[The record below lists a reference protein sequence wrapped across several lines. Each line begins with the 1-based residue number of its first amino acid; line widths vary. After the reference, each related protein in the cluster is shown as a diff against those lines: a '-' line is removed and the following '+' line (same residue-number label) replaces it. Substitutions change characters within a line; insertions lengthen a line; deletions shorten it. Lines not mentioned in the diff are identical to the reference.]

1 MPDEVDDDQAA
12 ALLLQGLTAMALV
25 RDCARIEP
33 GETIVVEAAAG
44 GTGSLSVQL
53 AKAAGAK
60 VIGLASSEEKRALV
74 ERLGADATVDS
85 RSEDLGAAIREANDG
100 ERVDAVLHMSGGEA
114 FDAELGVLAPLG
126 RMVVFGIASR
136 EQRDVSTAALLR
148 GSKAVIG
155 FWLVHLLARREL
167 VAPMIGELLGAVAA
181 GELEVTVGERLSA
194 LRGRARA
201 RRPDRPPHHRQAPL
215 WTRAESEPR
224 FKDLGLA
231 PEIQQAIDEL
241 GFDEPTPIQE
251 QAIPELLGGHDVIGQ
266 AQTGTGKTAAFGLP
280 LLQYLDPDND
290 EVQAVVL
297 TPTRELCIQVTQ
309 ALRAYA
315 EHLDVE
321 IVAVFGGAPIKSQ
334 QAQLRA
340 GAHVVVATVGR
351 MMDLMSRR
359 SLVLTAAR
367 YVVLDEADEMLDL
380 GFIEDV
386 EKILRMCPSGRQTAL
401 FSATMPPPVKRL
413 AESYMYDPTTISI
426 TPKTLTV
433 DAIAQAFVEVPAKEK
448 AARLVELLKTEEPE
462 QAIIFCRT
470 KIGASKLEKTLKDKG
485 LDVKALHGDLSQGV
499 RDGVMIAF
507 KDHRV
512 RLLVAT
518 DIAARGLDI
527 EHVTHVIN
535 YDVPASSEV
544 YVHRIGR
551 TGRVGRT
558 GRAITLVTP
567 AQRDEID
574 RIERDVK
581 TTIGEWESPEERLEH
596 APRPRRRERRIP
608 RSPARAEELRSLR
621 RPRGRG
627 DDPRPERGP
636 RTRSRGDRRCGSRQ
650 ALRQPRRAQRH
661 HGGGPALGAARGR
674 RPARG
679 GDPRRPRPA
688 PLLLRRG
695 RPRVKPSAAV
705 EFLDGTKLKGK
716 EIRLEIAKS

>member
-1 MPDEVDDDQAA
+1 
-12 ALLLQGLTAMALV
+12 
-25 RDCARIEP
+25 
-33 GETIVVEAAAG
+33 
-44 GTGSLSVQL
+44 
-53 AKAAGAK
+53 
-60 VIGLASSEEKRALV
+60 VISFK
-74 ERLGADATVDS
+74 
-85 RSEDLGAAIREANDG
+85 
-100 ERVDAVLHMSGGEA
+100 
-114 FDAELGVLAPLG
+114 ELG
-126 RMVVFGIASR
+126 
-136 EQRDVSTAALLR
+136 
-148 GSKAVIG
+148 
-155 FWLVHLLARREL
+155 
-167 VAPMIGELLGAVAA
+167 
-181 GELEVTVGERLSA
+181 LS
-194 LRGRARA
+194 
-201 RRPDRPPHHRQAPL
+201 PQ
-215 WTRAESEPR
+215 
-224 FKDLGLA
+224 
-231 PEIQQAIDEL
+231 IQQALDEL
-241 GFDEPTPIQE
+241 GFDEPTPIQD

-309 ALRAYA
+309 ALRSYA
-315 EHLDVE
+315 EHLDIE

-334 QAQLRA
+334 QAQLRS

-433 DAIAQAFVEVPAKEK
+433 DAIAQAYVEVGAKEK
-448 AARLVELLKTEEPE
+448 AAKLVDLLKIEEPE

-470 KIGASKLEKTLKDKG
+470 KIGADRLERTLKNKG
-485 LDVKALHGDLSQGV
+485 LDVKALHGDMSQGS

-558 GRAITLVTP
+558 GRAITFVTP
-567 AQRDEID
+567 AQRDEIG

-581 TTIGEWESPEERLEH
+581 TTIGEWETPEERLEH
-596 APRPRRRERRIP
+596 APRPRRRER
-608 RSPARAEELRSLR
+608 
-621 RPRGRG
+621 
-627 DDPRPERGP
+627 PERSKAVEV
-636 RTRSRGDRRCGSRQ
+636 RE
-650 ALRQPRRAQRH
+650 
-661 HGGGPALGAARGR
+661 PAETSEDSEAPEKE
-674 RPARG
+674 PA
-679 GDPRRPRPA
+679 
-688 PLLLRRG
+688 
-695 RPRVKPSAAV
+695 PSAASAKDDASDKAGSGKSVKLFVNRGERSGITEEDLRWALREGAVLPAEAIHDVHVLHRFSFVHIDPEVAERTV
-705 EFLDGTKLKGK
+705 EYLDGTKVKGK
-716 EIRLEIAKS
+716 EIRLEVAKS

>member
-1 MPDEVDDDQAA
+1 
-12 ALLLQGLTAMALV
+12 
-25 RDCARIEP
+25 
-33 GETIVVEAAAG
+33 
-44 GTGSLSVQL
+44 
-53 AKAAGAK
+53 
-60 VIGLASSEEKRALV
+60 
-74 ERLGADATVDS
+74 
-85 RSEDLGAAIREANDG
+85 
-100 ERVDAVLHMSGGEA
+100 
-114 FDAELGVLAPLG
+114 
-126 RMVVFGIASR
+126 
-136 EQRDVSTAALLR
+136 VST
-148 GSKAVIG
+148 
-155 FWLVHLLARREL
+155 
-167 VAPMIGELLGAVAA
+167 
-181 GELEVTVGERLSA
+181 
-194 LRGRARA
+194 
-201 RRPDRPPHHRQAPL
+201 
-215 WTRAESEPR
+215 
-224 FKDLGLA
+224 FKELGLA
-231 PEIQQAIDEL
+231 PEIQQALDEL
-241 GFDEPTPIQE
+241 GYTEPSPIQDK
-251 QAIPELLGGHDVIGQ
+251 AIPELLSGHDVIGQ

-280 LLQYLDPDND
+280 LLQYIDPSDD

-367 YVVLDEADEMLDL
+367 YIVLDEADEMLDL

-413 AESYMYDPTTISI
+413 AESYMYDPVTIKI

-433 DAIAQAFVEVPAKEK
+433 DAIAQAFIEVAANEK

-485 LDVKALHGDLSQGV
+485 LDVKALHGDMSQGS

-558 GRAITLVTP
+558 GRAITFVTP
-567 AQRDEID
+567 AQREEIG

-581 TTIGEWESPEERLEH
+581 TSIGEWESPEERMEH
-596 APRPRRRERRIP
+596 APRPRRRERAKAPEESGEAEPATEKSAEAPAAETPANGKPVKLFVNRGE
-608 RSPARAEELRSLR
+608 RSGIDEEDLRW
-621 RPRGRG
+621 
-627 DDPRPERGP
+627 
-636 RTRSRGDRRCGSRQ
+636 
-650 ALRQPRRAQRH
+650 ALRE
-661 HGGGPALGAARGR
+661 GAVLPDEAIH
-674 RPARG
+674 
-679 GDPRRPRPA
+679 DV
-688 PLLLRRG
+688 
-695 RPRVKPSAAV
+695 RVLHRFSFVEVDSDQADRTV